1 MSRSRRKTPITP
13 VTTAV
18 SEAEDK
24 KIWHRRYRRSE
35 KQRIDHNPNAEPLS
49 ESQYSDPWKMGKD
62 GKQYRENASAVIFRK

>member
-24 KIWHRRYRRSE
+24 KIWHRRYRRAE
-35 KQRIDHNPNAEPLS
+35 KQRINYDADFEPLS
-49 ESQYSDPWKMGKD
+49 ISHYSDPWKMDKD
-62 GKQYRENASAVIFRK
+62 GKHFRENPSAVIFRK